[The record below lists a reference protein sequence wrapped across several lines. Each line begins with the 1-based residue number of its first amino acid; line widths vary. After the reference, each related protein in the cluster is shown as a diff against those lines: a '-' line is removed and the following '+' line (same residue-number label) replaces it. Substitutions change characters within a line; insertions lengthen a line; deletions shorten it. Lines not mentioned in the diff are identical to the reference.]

1 MGEMTMGEFYEP
13 DVLLKKADI
22 IMNESKKRNL
32 TLRLL
37 GALAFHKHCPQFNYI
52 QQKSNRI
59 FTDID
64 FMAYIEQKRDIEQM
78 FLDLGYID
86 DKRIQTVPGVKRSI
100 FFSADNLLHS
110 DIFYD
115 VLEFS
120 HVIKFKG
127 RLEIDDPT
135 ISLVDLLLEK
145 MQIFQI
151 NEKDIIDTI
160 MLLREHEV
168 GNTDDEKINIDY
180 LAKATKSDWGL
191 WKTLTTNLDKID
203 RLLDQYDLLSI
214 DDMRII
220 RERLHSIKQR
230 IDDEPATLGWK
241 LRSRIGERVKWYRDV
256 DEVM

>member
-1 MGEMTMGEFYEP
+1 MGEFSEP
-13 DVLLKKADI
+13 DVLLKKADE

-32 TLRLL
+32 ILRLL
-37 GALAFHKHCPQFNYI
+37 GALAFHKHCPHFNHF
-52 QQKSNRI
+52 QQESNRI

-78 FLDLGYID
+78 FLNLGYID
-86 DKRIQTVPGVKRSI
+86 DKRIQTIPGVKRSI
-100 FFSADNLLHS
+100 FFSPDNTLHS
-110 DIFYD
+110 DVFYD

-120 HVIKFKG
+120 HEIGFRG
-127 RLEIDDPT
+127 RLEIDYPT

-168 GNTDDEKINIDY
+168 GSTDDEKINIDY
-180 LAKATKSDWGL
+180 LSKTCKSNWGL
-191 WKTLTTNLDKID
+191 WKTLTTNLDKVD
-203 RLLDQYDLLSI
+203 RLLDQYDLLNT
-214 DDMRII
+214 DDMRIV
-220 RERLHSIKQR
+220 RERLHSIRQR

-241 LRSRIGERVKWYRDV
+241 LRSRIGERIKWYRDV

>member
-1 MGEMTMGEFYEP
+1 MGEFSEP
-13 DVLLKKADI
+13 DVLLQKADA
-22 IMNESKKRNL
+22 IMKESQKRNL
-32 TLRLL
+32 TLRLV

-52 QQKSNRI
+52 QQKSKRI

-64 FMAYIEQKRDIEQM
+64 FMAYIQQKRAIEQM
-78 FLDLGYID
+78 FSDLGYID

-100 FFSADNLLHS
+100 FFSADNTLHS
-110 DIFYD
+110 DVFYD

-120 HVIKFKG
+120 HEIDFRG
-127 RLEIDDPT
+127 RLEIDYPT

-168 GNTDDEKINIDY
+168 GRTDDGTINIDY
-180 LAKATKSDWGL
+180 LAKTCKSDWGL
-191 WKTLTTNLDKID
+191 WKTLTTNLAKIE
-203 RLLDQYDLLSI
+203 RLLDQYDLLSG
-214 DDMRII
+214 DDVRIV
-220 RERLHSIKQR
+220 RERLQSIRQR
-230 IDDEPATLGWK
+230 IDDQPATLGWK
-241 LRSRIGERVKWYRDV
+241 LRSRIGERIKWYRDV